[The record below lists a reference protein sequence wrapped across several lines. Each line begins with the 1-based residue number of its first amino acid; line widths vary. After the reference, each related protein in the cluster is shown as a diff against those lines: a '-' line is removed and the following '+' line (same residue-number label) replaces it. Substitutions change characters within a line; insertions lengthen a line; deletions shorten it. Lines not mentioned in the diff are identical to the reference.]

1 MAGDSDDKTEDPTG
15 KRLSD
20 AREEGNIAQSSE
32 AKSLASLIGA
42 LVIIGYLAPGM
53 ASDLQASLIPFLERP
68 QDIALDRNSLPIL
81 MVTIGMA
88 MGKVLLVPM
97 AVVVVLGVAV
107 QVAQSKGLLW
117 VTKHLIPKFSKLSP
131 LEGIKRLVSV
141 NQLVEFVKQLFKLI
155 VLGIVLGMMIWDHVS
170 ELENLADLELVALLA
185 YIHDR
190 VYWLIFVT
198 VLMMAVLT
206 LADYLFQHWRWME
219 KMKMSKQEV
228 KDEHKN
234 QEGDPQIKAR
244 LRSLRMQR
252 ARKRMMA
259 AVPMADV
266 IVTNPT
272 HYAVALKYDP
282 EAMNAPVLV
291 AKGADLVAKRIRDLA
306 TEHDVP
312 IVENPPLARALYAT
326 VELDQEVPPEHY
338 KAVAE
343 VIGYVMR
350 LKGNIAH

>member
-1 MAGDSDDKTEDPTG
+1 MSDDKTEEPTG

-20 AREEGNIAQSSE
+20 AREEGNIAQTTE
-32 AKSLASLIGA
+32 AKSLASLVAA
-42 LVIIGYLAPGM
+42 LIIIGYLAPGM
-53 ASDLQASLIPFLERP
+53 ASDLKASLIPFLERP
-68 QDIALDRNSLPIL
+68 QDIALDRTAIPTL
-81 MVTIGMA
+81 MVTLGLA

-97 AVVVVLGVAV
+97 AVVVVLGIAV
-107 QVAQSKGLLW
+107 QVAQTKGFMW
-117 VTKHLIPKFSKLSP
+117 IGKNMIPKFSKLSP
-131 LEGIKRLVSV
+131 MEGVKRLFAA

-155 VLGIVLGMMIWDHVS
+155 VLGIVLGWMIWKSVK
-170 ELENLADLELVALLA
+170 EFENLADLDLMALME
-185 YIHDR
+185 YIHDK
-190 VYWLIFVT
+190 VYWMIFVT
-198 VLMMAVLT
+198 VLMMAA
-206 LADYLFQHWRWME
+206 LALVDYLFQHWRWME

-259 AVPMADV
+259 AVPMSDV

-291 AKGADLVAKRIRDLA
+291 AKGADLVAKRIRDLG